1 MSYDV
6 TQGGRD
12 GVWIVYNCKTDDVIY
27 ECDCEYD
34 ARMRADELNDLDRAQ
49 DKLNKFRNRWNG
61 EAAELLRMMSKTVTS
76 ALQKL
81 ETPLGHRA
89 AWLRSLLEGNACDPC
104 GKMYLLN
111 LIGCDMAEDIGQLE
125 PLEEDQIGAYD
136 LEVEIMQDAIQEARD
151 FINKFMEAEID
162 L

>member
-1 MSYDV
+1 M
-6 TQGGRD
+6 
-12 GVWIVYNCKTDDVIY
+12 N
-27 ECDCEYD
+27 
-34 ARMRADELNDLDRAQ
+34 Q

-76 ALQKL
+76 ALQEL

-104 GKMYLLN
+104 GKMYLLK
-111 LIGCDMAEDIGQLE
+111 LIGDDLAEDIGQLE
-125 PLEEDQIGAYD
+125 LEEDQIGAYD
-136 LEVEIMQDAIQEARD
+136 REVEIMQDAIQEARD
-151 FINKFMEAEID
+151 FWSRYRNAEHE

>member
-6 TQGGRD
+6 TQGRRD
-12 GVWIVYNCKTDDVIY
+12 GVWIVYNCKTDDVIC

-61 EAAELLRMMSKTVTS
+61 EAAERLRMMSKTVTA
-76 ALQKL
+76 ALQEL
-81 ETPLGHRA
+81 ETPLGNRA
-89 AWLRSLLEGNACDPC
+89 AWLRSLLDASPCDPC
-104 GKMYLLN
+104 GVMYLLK
-111 LIGCDMAEDIGQLE
+111 LIGDDLAEDIGQLE

-136 LEVEIMQDAIQEARD
+136 REVEIMQDAIQEARD